1 MINRVL
7 TGGARPG
14 KMPGM
19 AGEMVTAVTTLAGV
33 VLGGGLSLLVQ
44 NNSQRLEQRER
55 AAVLAETRRAER
67 LAVLE
72 RFITVAA
79 EAERQ
84 AFQRPTTWSDVD
96 PWPIATQEVM
106 NRLWVAERMLRVL
119 FTDGVCTP
127 ARTYFEVLNRSVW
140 DGDPDLPDMYRN
152 LDEVRERFLD
162 EARAGI

>member
-1 MINRVL
+1 
-7 TGGARPG
+7 
-14 KMPGM
+14 M
-19 AGEMVTAVTTLAGV
+19 AGEMVTAVTTLGGV
-33 VLGGGLSLLVQ
+33 VLGGALSLLVQ
-44 NNSQRLEQRER
+44 NNGQRLERRKQE
-55 AAVLAETRRAER
+55 LALAQARRAER

-119 FTDGVCTP
+119 FADGVHTP

-140 DGDPDLPDMYRN
+140 DGDPDLPDMYRR
-152 LDEVRERFLD
+152 LDQVRERFLD
-162 EARAGI
+162 EARAEI

>member
-1 MINRVL
+1 
-7 TGGARPG
+7 
-14 KMPGM
+14 M
-19 AGEMVTAVTTLAGV
+19 AGEMVTAVSTLGGV
-33 VLGGGLSLLVQ
+33 VLGGGLSVLVQ
-44 NNSQRLEQRER
+44 TNSLRLEQRKQQIE
-55 AAVLAETRRAER
+55 LAEARRAER

-72 RFITVAA
+72 RFVSVAA

-119 FTDGVCTP
+119 FADGVYQP
-127 ARTYFEVLNRSVW
+127 ARTYFEVLTRSVW
-140 DGDPDLPDMYRN
+140 DGDPDLPDMYRK

-162 EARAGI
+162 EARAEI